1 MRICSRCQ
9 CEMVEGFDIKVEGAG
24 YGIIIASDTGVFADR
39 LGKPK
44 VSICPQCGEIS
55 LYIENLDKISK
66 SR

>member
-1 MRICSRCQ
+1 
-9 CEMVEGFDIKVEGAG
+9 MVEGFDIKVEGAG